1 MSGPISGG
9 RCRPQA
15 GLTPQASPTRGL
27 RRLWAAPSRT
37 LWVMQPAGRTDVAVV
52 AEEARDAAALVRLA
66 TVAGCAGRRC
76 GFGDLHTEWRGAG
89 ALVVDEESARRC
101 VVARLPRR
109 DRVLV
114 VTTASAVSAS
124 TWRDALAL
132 GADQVLALDDEGKVA
147 QWLAALA
154 EPVRTGRLL
163 CCLSARGGAGASTLS
178 ASLALAAAAG
188 DRDALLLD
196 GDVQGGG
203 IDYLLGIE
211 SVDGARWPQLRDA
224 CGLLPATALAE
235 TLPQAG
241 RLRVLAARDGAMSPV
256 PQPALTAVVEAGL
269 RGHDLVV
276 ADVDRGALTAPVWTS
291 YADVTFLVVP
301 CEVRA
306 TVAAAALARDVGS
319 RCADVR
325 LVVRPGPGDLRPK
338 DVEAAV
344 GAPLAVRWPWE
355 RRLAA
360 VTEAGGFYRS
370 WGRSGVAGI
379 AASLLEDIAG

>member
-1 MSGPISGG
+1 
-9 RCRPQA
+9 
-15 GLTPQASPTRGL
+15 
-27 RRLWAAPSRT
+27 
-37 LWVMQPAGRTDVAVV
+37 MQPAGGTDVAVV
-52 AEEARDAAALVRLA
+52 ADDAQDAAALVRLA
-66 TVAGCAGRRC
+66 TVAGCAGRRR
-76 GFGDLHTEWRGAG
+76 GFADLHTDWRDAG
-89 ALVVDEESARRC
+89 AVVVDELSARRC

-132 GADQVLALDDEGKVA
+132 GADQVLALAEEAKVA
-147 QWLAALA
+147 DWLAALA
-154 EPVRTGRLL
+154 EPSSTGRLV

-178 ASLALAAAAG
+178 ASLALAAAA
-188 DRDALLLD
+188 DRDTLLLD

-211 SVDGARWPQLRDA
+211 SMDGARWPQLRDA
-224 CGLLPATALAE
+224 CGLLPATVLAE
-235 TLPQAG
+235 TLPHTG
-241 RLRVLAARDGAMSPV
+241 RLRVLAARGDDASPV

-269 RGHDLVV
+269 RGHDVV
-276 ADVDRGALTAPVWTS
+276 IADVDRGGLSAPVWTP
-291 YADVTFLVVP
+291 YAEVTLLVVP

-306 TVAAAALARDVGS
+306 TVAAAALARDVAS

-325 LVVRPGPGDLRPK
+325 LVARPGPGDLRPK

-344 GAPLAVRWPWE
+344 GAPVAVLWPWD

-360 VTEAGGFYRS
+360 VTEAGRFHRS
-370 WGRSGVAGI
+370 WRRSGVAGI
-379 AASLLEDIAG
+379 AAALLQEMAA